1 MRIFKRGKFY
11 HYEFIYNGKR
21 VQKSSRLTNRKEAY
35 DAMTKERQRLIRG
48 EYYSPTLVP
57 TLEDFEAVFM
67 EWVRSEKDN
76 ERTCQFYQTCFR
88 RLCEFPALG
97 KAKLDQIDEAAIET
111 FKLSVLKT
119 HTRTTCNRYLATLKK
134 ALRYAWRKRRLIT
147 RMPVIELYAKEP
159 GREFVYDDDAYRSWL
174 EIAPEPL
181 RSASVLARECGIC
194 RGELLALEKDCIDL
208 HDYEDSNGFWGTLRM
223 RRGLK
228 RDARRRDLPITRA
241 MAIVLRKL
249 MTLSQSRYVFSALED
264 RTQPLSV
271 NTLAD
276 QHRRVAATGEFD
288 PSAGLHALRHT
299 FLTEA
304 GRYTQNVKALQ
315 RLAGHS
321 RVETTMHYIHPT
333 QTDVDIIAAQVQRA
347 RQERTAIAKIS
358 AALPKPPAI
367 SPAVN

>member
-1 MRIFKRGKFY
+1 
-11 HYEFIYNGKR
+11 
-21 VQKSSRLTNRKEAY
+21 
-35 DAMTKERQRLIRG
+35 
-48 EYYSPTLVP
+48 
-57 TLEDFEAVFM
+57 
-67 EWVRSEKDN
+67 
-76 ERTCQFYQTCFR
+76 
-88 RLCEFPALG
+88 
-97 KAKLDQIDEAAIET
+97 
-111 FKLSVLKT
+111 
-119 HTRTTCNRYLATLKK
+119 
-134 ALRYAWRKRRLIT
+134 
-147 RMPVIELYAKEP
+147 
-159 GREFVYDDDAYRSWL
+159 
-174 EIAPEPL
+174 
-181 RSASVLARECGIC
+181 
-194 RGELLALEKDCIDL
+194 
-208 HDYEDSNGFWGTLRM
+208 
-223 RRGLK
+223 
-228 RDARRRDLPITRA
+228 